1 MLPLN
6 ISPKADRLL
15 ACSVPANFH
24 YVTAPLKREEKWR
37 NFMQLWFFIRKNP
50 AIIFGTFSLPVDG
63 MMSGM
68 RDNER
73 QWKIGWRGWSARRE
87 MTDDTQTGWFTR
99 SLYTRHHHLMTCSP
113 SSSQTLHQQT
123 ADSLAFKHQRQRQQA
138 AYVIK
143 QVKVVHT
150 RLPIVRFRSWSRF
163 LAVSL
168 QVTWV
173 INPAVGC
180 YYVQQAC
187 SYPRNP

>member
-1 MLPLN
+1 MLQECLLKIHVRPMLPLN

-24 YVTAPLKREEKWR
+24 YVTAPLKREEKCR

-73 QWKIGWRGWSARRE
+73 QWKIGSRGWSARRE
-87 MTDDTQTGWFTR
+87 MTDDTLGRSFTR

-123 ADSLAFKHQRQRQQA
+123 ADSLAFKHQQQA
-138 AYVIK
+138 AHVIK
-143 QVKVVHT
+143 QVKVAHT
-150 RLPIVRFRSWSRF
+150 RLPIVRFRS
-163 LAVSL
+163 
-168 QVTWV
+168 
-173 INPAVGC
+173 
-180 YYVQQAC
+180 
-187 SYPRNP
+187 